1 MKYGKIFSNKAYRFI
16 SIRSAACRTS
26 YYCAKLRV
34 LWDRP
39 REGRL
44 RRLQQPIIDLRTP
57 THKFP
62 RNGFN
67 LSTLFKIWYLPRSSL
82 LHSKMGPRSVHFV
95 SEVGAKV
102 FQVPAADYYVSYLW
116 KRMWLIEIWEMFNL
130 AVLVLLWKSRISR
143 RSRLHRWIGT
153 RLQLWESNGRL
164 LTG

>member
-62 RNGFN
+62 RMALICLRF
-67 LSTLFKIWYLPRSSL
+67 LKSDISPVA
-82 LHSKMGPRSVHFV
+82 H
-95 SEVGAKV
+95 
-102 FQVPAADYYVSYLW
+102 YYIRKWGLGRCISYQ
-116 KRMWLIEIWEMFNL
+116 K
-130 AVLVLLWKSRISR
+130 
-143 RSRLHRWIGT
+143 
-153 RLQLWESNGRL
+153 
-164 LTG
+164 